1 MDIQGRGEMKRKK
14 SQSRTLVKQKF
25 VVEATTYTQLYPF
38 TTKATP
44 SNYNTLIRTT
54 HHTTQEKDNVFTST
68 ITANS
73 LEEAIERLTH
83 KKQNIRGLKQMIVDQ
98 EPNCSVDEH
107 GRLEYVSKEIPKSVM
122 AYSQNKESG
131 IYKWHK
137 DFYVRYEGRNF
148 DFGCLTELERK
159 ERYDEVKQQVE
170 DTSNAIINGDIAIA
184 WKKEMFP
191 NGTYTTDG
199 KTPTRCRVITIYK
212 VSKVEHKQMKSN
224 YIKSNSKLA
233 KWIHKRFVKYAD
245 QLGVSVP
252 PYYINRR
259 DIVERMGEYAVAHT
273 NDSYCIGFC
282 WYGSGVI
289 WIDVNYHDLKWGSD
303 QKEFRKNIDHTI
315 AHEMV
320 HLRFNNPND
329 PEHVDHGGSKRRRAF
344 DRRVNQVIRGKRY

>member
-1 MDIQGRGEMKRKK
+1 MKQRRK

-25 VVEATTYTQLYPF
+25 VVEQTSYEQKYPF
-38 TTKATP
+38 TTKP
-44 SNYNTLIRTT
+44 TLA
-54 HHTTQEKDNVFTST
+54 HHNMLCGITGHTSSADNNVFKST
-68 ITANS
+68 ITASS

-83 KKQNIRGLKQMIVDQ
+83 KKQNIRGLKQMMADQ
-98 EPNCSVDEH
+98 ESNCTVDEH
-107 GRLEYVSKEIPKSVM
+107 GRLEYVSEEIPKSVM
-122 AYSQNKESG
+122 AYSTDVNG
-131 IYKWHK
+131 IYKWHRN
-137 DFYVRYEGRNF
+137 FNVRYEDHNH
-148 DFGCLTELERK
+148 DFGVLTELERK
-159 ERYDEVKQQVE
+159 EQYDEIKQQVA
-170 DTSNAIINGDIAIA
+170 DTSNAIVNGDIALA
-184 WKKEMFP
+184 WKKET
-191 NGTYTTDG
+191 NRGV
-199 KTPTRCRVITIYK
+199 RIISIYK
-212 VSKVEHKQMKSN
+212 VSKVEHKQMKSD

-303 QKEFRKNIDHTI
+303 KKEFRKHIDHTI

-320 HLRFNNPND
+320 HLRFNNRND
-329 PEHVDHGGSKRRRAF
+329 PEHVDHEGSKRRRAF
-344 DRRVNQVIRGKRY
+344 DRRTNQVLRGKKY